1 MLGAARTGD
10 VTEDI
15 AAKFK
20 SLARRVNYDDGIVPT
35 ELYANCLFLRD
46 ACALNTSN

>member
-46 ACALNTSN
+46 VCVLNTSN